1 MENSL
6 FSLGTQEAEHID
18 ALGSPF
24 VMKSRKESVACR
36 INWLMEWVVI
46 PGCCS
51 DLLITGITVSMG
63 EEMIAPDWW
72 SLWVIKAKC
81 LKGCVDEDA
90 WLFERYG

>member
-36 INWLMEWVVI
+36 INWLME
-46 PGCCS
+46 
-51 DLLITGITVSMG
+51 
-63 EEMIAPDWW
+63 
-72 SLWVIKAKC
+72 
-81 LKGCVDEDA
+81 
-90 WLFERYG
+90 